1 MPKSFSAL
9 VRSPSRRYFS
19 PSALA
24 RRPSSLFPSI
34 VLLSAGSVVGSCP
47 RRITT
52 IRFSLDHLR
61 MVSKTAFSL
70 DHAPVDRWKTL
81 KKSFSA
87 DLFLA
92 FLSSP
97 LLFFLSLCSLSVGL
111 FLLPLALPPRSPSPF
126 SLPSPSPRSHLSTW
140 VCWFPL
146 QIVLVPPP
154 NTAFPTPQATHI
166 LLVLRRQLFFPCSET
181 QHNQPNASLPLTIAP

>member
-1 MPKSFSAL
+1 L

-34 VLLSAGSVVGSCP
+34 VLLSASPVVGSCP

-70 DHAPVDRWKTL
+70 DHATVSTVGKRS
-81 KKSFSA
+81 KKVFLPISFL
-87 DLFLA
+87 LF
-92 FLSSP
+92 SP
-97 LLFFLSLCSLSVGL
+97 LCCSSCLSLFPVGRSVS
-111 FLLPLALPPRSPSPF
+111 PPPRSPSSLSPF